1 MGDLVLEGSG
11 LGRLELWKARALEI
25 MRART
30 RFKLQVEFFF
40 SDPIFYF
47 VQNGDCL
54 FSKPRAC
61 SVPGDA
67 EDYRPKRLTE
77 VRGAS
82 KTICRDFG
90 TLSVRSADLQHPGDT
105 FSDPNNLSYQLQN
118 SAPLWQNPKKSF
130 PR

>member
-11 LGRLELWKARALEI
+11 LGRLESWKARVLEI

-30 RFKLQVEFFF
+30 RFKLQVEFFLL
-40 SDPIFYF
+40 DPIFYF
-47 VQNGDCL
+47 VQNGDFL

-61 SVPGDA
+61 SAPGDA

-77 VRGAS
+77 VRRAS

-90 TLSVRSADLQHPGDT
+90 TLSVRSAG
-105 FSDPNNLSYQLQN
+105 
-118 SAPLWQNPKKSF
+118 
-130 PR
+130 